1 MGTDLGCGSLWASL
15 MLARIDQ
22 GPERVKPRDHGLE
35 HPAHACVA
43 ACGVRE
49 GCACITPKPSLMKA
63 PSGPRE
69 THQPN
74 RTRNPSGA
82 GSKKRFAPRHKTRS
96 DSKSD
101 TLLLIRQALFVNL
114 ARAEVSKPL
123 DGLKL
128 NGIGT
133 LQ

>member
-82 GSKKRFAPRHKTRS
+82 GSKKRFVSNPLRASPAEIGAGRPVAASAEWVFAGELGALRREPRIKTRS
-96 DSKSD
+96 
-101 TLLLIRQALFVNL
+101 
-114 ARAEVSKPL
+114 RA
-123 DGLKL
+123 
-128 NGIGT
+128 
-133 LQ
+133 